1 MLKKLKQL
9 ICRHNKLKVE
19 NLGKFYSMK
28 KSNGYTDI
36 TLFQLTRCRDC
47 GKYKVEVVSQDNML
61 NDYQVWKFKRLYL
74 DYKVE
79 NIKTSQ
85 YKDVVKGLV

>member
-9 ICRHNKLKVE
+9 ICKHDKLKVE

-28 KSNGYTDI
+28 KSNSYTDI

-47 GKYKVEVVSQDNML
+47 GKYKVEVISKENML

-74 DYKVE
+74 DYKVD
-79 NIKTSQ
+79 NIKGSE
-85 YKDVVKGLV
+85 YKDIVKGLV